1 MSRLIAFFVD
11 NFPSAYEL
19 STRGP
24 LWLAYAFGS
33 LALAGHLKRTRG
45 WQTPYT
51 RKTFHFLTFT
61 MAAAL
66 QWHSGTRAVCLFGA
80 MTSLAIFYAVWR
92 GDGHLLYEAIARE
105 RDAPH
110 RTHFILVPYLAT
122 LAGGIVSS
130 VLFGHAAFAGFL
142 VTGMGDAVG
151 EPIGARFGRHRYRV
165 PSLRSVPSTRSIEG
179 SMAVF
184 AVSAVAIGIA
194 LTGPLQ
200 TPVSLPICAHVFGMA
215 LACALLEAVSPHGW
229 DNATLQIAPSFLVYL
244 TLS

>member
-1 MSRLIAFFVD
+1 LIAFFID
-11 NFPSAYEL
+11 NFPTPYEL

-24 LWLAYAFGS
+24 LWLAYAFGC
-33 LALAGHLKRTRG
+33 LALAGYLKRARG

-51 RKTFHFLTFT
+51 RKTFHFLTFA

-66 QWHSGTRAVCLFGA
+66 QWGSGTRAVCLFGA

-122 LAGGIVSS
+122 LVGGVVSS

-151 EPIGARFGRHRYRV
+151 EPVGARFGRHRYRV

-179 SMAVF
+179 SAAVF
-184 AVSAVAIGIA
+184 AVSAIAIGVTLVGTLHTSLQSA
-194 LTGPLQ
+194 LFLQ
-200 TPVSLPICAHVFGMA
+200 ILGIA